1 VNPWLSGQGQTP
13 VPQSRNRTFNNGLS
27 NGIFDWQFPGKG
39 EEYGYDEAKWWGGFP
54 KEFDASKY
62 KVPDWIIGPFTKY
75 LGNLTPNPDS
85 IQKMSVGTNDY
96 GVGDGIEP

>member
-1 VNPWLSGQGQTP
+1 MKQ
-13 VPQSRNRTFNNGLS
+13 NG
-27 NGIFDWQFPGKG
+27 G
-39 EEYGYDEAKWWGGFP
+39 GGFP